1 MPLSSL
7 NNKQLDLVRQ
17 GIDPPDEVDIN
28 HMNLDE
34 RQQNTIRKINELM
47 DTNDDSDEMSP
58 VNCKYYSIE
67 QFKKKKFDPQK
78 HFSLLHLN
86 IHSLERHISELR
98 IALSLMDHTFD
109 FLCITESKIR
119 ENIIPKFDTTLKGYQ
134 KPVGTPTEAGKGG
147 VLIYVKEGIDYQ
159 PREDLNIYK
168 SKELESY
175 FIETVNNPCGKNFI
189 VGTVYRHPCMEP
201 THFTDDYMQPLLD
214 TLTSENKKIFIAGDF
229 NFDLLQTERNETFN
243 FFESMMSSQFMPTIT
258 IPTKLNKKNDT
269 IIDNIFI
276 NQIHPDTISGNLT
289 IGISDHLPSFI
300 TIPRDNQNHL
310 PKKHNLYIR
319 CRKNYNQRE
328 FILDFLEIDWD
339 EVLEAYKGD
348 AHLTARNFVERFEAL
363 LDKHMPWRK
372 ITQKEFKK
380 RIKPWINDEILEMI
394 DKKYAAFKKYL
405 HCKNEDRRKTLHE
418 EYKQLKNSV
427 TEVTRRREKDYYDS
441 YFTENKNNLQKIW
454 KGIKEVINIKAK
466 SFSQPNCI
474 IENNQP
480 VTEPRKIANA
490 FNNYFTSIADNIL
503 KKRKYEGRKSHRDY
517 LRHPNPHTL
526 AIYECD
532 RTEIE
537 NLISDLDPKKKSGP
551 HSLPVDILH
560 LLKQDISYPL
570 TIVFNLS
577 LTTGVHPD
585 ILKPAKATP
594 IFKKGSKLETG
605 NYRPISLLS
614 NLNKLLEK
622 LMYARVY
629 KFLNEK
635 NCFYELQF
643 GFRTRHSTTHTLIEI
658 TERLRQALD
667 NNMVACGIFI
677 DLQKAFDTVNHS
689 ILLDKLEHY
698 GIRGMGNNWF
708 KTYLSNR
715 TQTVVINGFESDT
728 KIMKHGV
735 PQGSVLGPLLFLIY
749 INDLHTAIQ
758 HSHVYHFAD
767 DTNLLNIN
775 NSPRKI
781 QKQMN
786 RDLKCLYNWLLAN
799 KISLNCSKTEL
810 IFFHKPGADIK
821 QLTSLKIKINGHRLI
836 PTDNIKYLGIYMDS
850 TLSGKHHCK
859 VLTTKLKRANGM
871 LSKIRHYVPLEELRS
886 IYYAIFSS
894 HMTYGCQV
902 WGQGTNGNI
911 KQIETLQNRALRI
924 INFKG
929 PGTDTSSLYA
939 KNKILKLTDLIKL
952 NNCLFIHDYLH
963 DNLPSCFEDYYF
975 KLNNLYPLTETRNAK
990 IGCLFVPVKNTTK
1003 YGLNSLTQQSIYTWN
1018 EISKTMNTDLS
1029 LKSRYEL
1036 KSLIFNHF
1044 IKQYSDTEENN
1055 TTNTNNNLNNYVNDN
1070 HNIQHHPSIN
1080 QRNQRAAN
1088 NNYGQLRHDRPRRQF
1103 QSRWDDG
1110 PVNLI

>member
-1 MPLSSL
+1 MCLHCIADTMPLSSL

-372 ITQKEFKK
+372 ITQKEFNK
-380 RIKPWINDEILEMI
+380 RIKPWTS
-394 DKKYAAFKKYL
+394 
-405 HCKNEDRRKTLHE
+405 R
-418 EYKQLKNSV
+418 SP
-427 TEVTRRREKDYYDS
+427 
-441 YFTENKNNLQKIW
+441 
-454 KGIKEVINIKAK
+454 
-466 SFSQPNCI
+466 SQTC
-474 IENNQP
+474 
-480 VTEPRKIANA
+480 
-490 FNNYFTSIADNIL
+490 S
-503 KKRKYEGRKSHRDY
+503 SH
-517 LRHPNPHTL
+517 
-526 AIYECD
+526 
-532 RTEIE
+532 
-537 NLISDLDPKKKSGP
+537 
-551 HSLPVDILH
+551 
-560 LLKQDISYPL
+560 Q
-570 TIVFNLS
+570 VFRS
-577 LTTGVHPD
+577 
-585 ILKPAKATP
+585 
-594 IFKKGSKLETG
+594 
-605 NYRPISLLS
+605 
-614 NLNKLLEK
+614 
-622 LMYARVY
+622 
-629 KFLNEK
+629 
-635 NCFYELQF
+635 C
-643 GFRTRHSTTHTLIEI
+643 
-658 TERLRQALD
+658 
-667 NNMVACGIFI
+667 
-677 DLQKAFDTVNHS
+677 
-689 ILLDKLEHY
+689 
-698 GIRGMGNNWF
+698 W
-708 KTYLSNR
+708 
-715 TQTVVINGFESDT
+715 SDT
-728 KIMKHGV
+728 KGIEKG
-735 PQGSVLGPLLFLIY
+735 FLP
-749 INDLHTAIQ
+749 DLHIAPPAWQT
-758 HSHVYHFAD
+758 
-767 DTNLLNIN
+767 
-775 NSPRKI
+775 
-781 QKQMN
+781 
-786 RDLKCLYNWLLAN
+786 
-799 KISLNCSKTEL
+799 
-810 IFFHKPGADIK
+810 
-821 QLTSLKIKINGHRLI
+821 
-836 PTDNIKYLGIYMDS
+836 
-850 TLSGKHHCK
+850 
-859 VLTTKLKRANGM
+859 
-871 LSKIRHYVPLEELRS
+871 
-886 IYYAIFSS
+886 
-894 HMTYGCQV
+894 
-902 WGQGTNGNI
+902 
-911 KQIETLQNRALRI
+911 
-924 INFKG
+924 
-929 PGTDTSSLYA
+929 
-939 KNKILKLTDLIKL
+939 
-952 NNCLFIHDYLH
+952 
-963 DNLPSCFEDYYF
+963 
-975 KLNNLYPLTETRNAK
+975 
-990 IGCLFVPVKNTTK
+990 
-1003 YGLNSLTQQSIYTWN
+1003 
-1018 EISKTMNTDLS
+1018 
-1029 LKSRYEL
+1029 
-1036 KSLIFNHF
+1036 
-1044 IKQYSDTEENN
+1044 
-1055 TTNTNNNLNNYVNDN
+1055 
-1070 HNIQHHPSIN
+1070 
-1080 QRNQRAAN
+1080 
-1088 NNYGQLRHDRPRRQF
+1088 
-1103 QSRWDDG
+1103 
-1110 PVNLI
+1110 